1 MRPNAYLATAI
12 GGSLG
17 HPVILSLVIVI
28 GTFILEDPTIILT
41 GVLASDGLISI
52 PVALLSLY
60 TGVILGDL
68 FFFSIGRYASKH
80 PRFASYVDHEYVA
93 PVRAWLE
100 TRYVLT
106 VFSARFIPGS
116 RLPTYAASGFIGKS
130 FSTFVTTVILAT
142 SIWTTVLFGL
152 SYWFGSV
159 TAEWLHQERWVIAAF
174 VIAVI
179 AIASHINV
187 IHKRL
192 RKGFLVD
199 KSRTHGS

>member
-1 MRPNAYLATAI
+1 M
-12 GGSLG
+12 
-17 HPVILSLVIVI
+17 
-28 GTFILEDPTIILT
+28 
-41 GVLASDGLISI
+41 
-52 PVALLSLY
+52 
-60 TGVILGDL
+60 
-68 FFFSIGRYASKH
+68 
-80 PRFASYVDHEYVA
+80 
-93 PVRAWLE
+93 
-100 TRYVLT
+100 
-106 VFSARFIPGS
+106 
-116 RLPTYAASGFIGKS
+116 
-130 FSTFVTTVILAT
+130 TTVILAT

>member
-1 MRPNAYLATAI
+1 MRPSHYLTTAI
-12 GGSLG
+12 GAALG
-17 HPVILSLVIVI
+17 HPLFLSLTIVI

-41 GVLASDGLISI
+41 GVLASDGLISV
-52 PVALLSLY
+52 PLALFSLY
-60 TGVILGDL
+60 AGVILGDL
-68 FFFSIGRYASKH
+68 FFFSIGRYASTH
-80 PRFASYVDHEYVA
+80 PRFAHYVDHEYVA

-130 FSTFVTTVILAT
+130 FSTFFATVIVAT
-142 SIWTTVLFGL
+142 SLWTTVLFGL
-152 SYWFGSV
+152 SYWFGAV
-159 TAEWLHQERWVIAAF
+159 TGEWLHQERWIIAI
-174 VIAVI
+174 VLIAVI

-192 RKGFLVD
+192 KKGFLVNNPE
-199 KSRTHGS
+199 